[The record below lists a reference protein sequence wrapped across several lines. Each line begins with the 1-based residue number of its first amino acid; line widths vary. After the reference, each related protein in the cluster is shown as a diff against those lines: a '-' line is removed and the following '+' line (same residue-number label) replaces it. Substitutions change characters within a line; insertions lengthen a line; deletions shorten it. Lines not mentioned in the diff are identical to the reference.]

1 MIDVSN
7 DVLDCG
13 LLVLAVRDEVAG
25 VEVDHDHPPG
35 VPDHPEHEVRN
46 VPVVIIQTSGAAV
59 GEDDRG
65 GGGRDGVHHGLAGH
79 VGDVDLE
86 CS

>member
-25 VEVDHDHPPG
+25 VEVDHDDSPRLLDPLED
-35 VPDHPEHEVRN
+35 PVRHCTYCT
-46 VPVVIIQTSGAAV
+46 QCTHCTYLSGMF
-59 GEDDRG
+59 
-65 GGGRDGVHHGLAGH
+65 LW
-79 VGDVDLE
+79 
-86 CS
+86 